1 VEASAMQALEQ
12 LQEWLEIPWVVAGAV
27 VVGSILAAFVIEF
40 VFARVF
46 LAVAKRSKTDLDD
59 RIVEALRRPV
69 FLSVVFIGLAVA
81 SMPLEMP
88 HQARYVLYA
97 ALQTMAVWVFSVA
110 AFHIGSAVLHTISR
124 RAGESSMV
132 QPRTLPVFDILIKI
146 TIIGLAIYFTF
157 LAWKIDVT
165 AWLAS
170 AGIIGI
176 AIGFAAKDT
185 LANLFAGIF
194 IIADAPYK
202 VGDFIVIEDSMR
214 GRVTRIGMR
223 STRILT
229 RDDVEIT
236 VPNSLMGNSKILNEA
251 GGPYLKQRTHV
262 NVSAAYGSDADQV
275 VEVMLSCLADHPN
288 VADSPDPEVRFREFG
303 GSGLEFEMLFWVH
316 DAAMRNRTIAD
327 LNKRVYKAFN
337 ANGIEIPYSKHDVYV
352 KQMAAPTET
361 AG

>member
-1 VEASAMQALEQ
+1 MEALER
-12 LQEWLEIPWVVAGAV
+12 LQDWLAIPAV
-27 VVGSILAAFVIEF
+27 ISASIIVGSVLAAFVVEF
-40 VFARVF
+40 LFARVF
-46 LAVAKRSKTDLDD
+46 LAVARRSKTDLDD

-69 FLSVVFIGLAVA
+69 FLAVIFIGLAVA
-81 SMPLEMP
+81 SMPVEMP
-88 HQARYVLYA
+88 DQARYVLYA
-97 ALQTMAVWVFSVA
+97 SLQTMAAWVFSLA
-110 AFHIGSAVLHTISR
+110 AFRIGSAVLHAVSR
-124 RAGESSMV
+124 RSGESAMV

-146 TIIGLAIYFTF
+146 TIIGAAVYFTF

-202 VGDFIVIEDSMR
+202 VGDFIVIDDAMR

-251 GGPYLKQRTHV
+251 GGPYAKQRARV
-262 NVSAAYGSDADQV
+262 NVSAAYGSNADQV
-275 VEVMLSCLADHPN
+275 AEVMLSCLAGQAN
-288 VADSPDPEVRFREFG
+288 VADSPPPEVRFQAFG
-303 GSGLEFEMLFWVH
+303 GSGLEFEMLFWVE
-316 DAAMRNRTIAD
+316 DAALRGRTVAD
-327 LNKRVYKAFN
+327 LNKKVYEAFN

-352 KQMAAPTET
+352 KQMAAPS
-361 AG
+361 

>member
-1 VEASAMQALEQ
+1 MQALQ
-12 LQEWLEIPWVVAGAV
+12 QVQEWLQIPAVVAGVV
-27 VVGSILAAFVIEF
+27 VVGSILAAYVAEF

-46 LAVAKRSKTDLDD
+46 LAAARRSKTDLDD

-69 FLSVVFIGLAVA
+69 FLSVILIGLAVG

-97 ALQTMAVWVFSVA
+97 GLQTIAVWVFSTA
-110 AFHIGSAVLHTISR
+110 AFRIGHAVLQALSR
-124 RAGESSMV
+124 KAGDSSMV

-146 TIIGLAIYFTF
+146 TIIGAAIYFTF

-202 VGDFIVIEDSMR
+202 VGDFIVIDDAMR
-214 GRVTRIGMR
+214 GRVTRIGVR

-236 VPNSLMGNSKILNEA
+236 VPNSLMGNSKIVNEA
-251 GGPYLKQRTHV
+251 GGPYLKQRARVT
-262 NVSAAYGSDADQV
+262 VSAAYGSNANQV
-275 VEVMLSCLADHPN
+275 IEVMLACLKGQTN
-288 VADSPDPEVRFREFG
+288 VADSPEPEVRFREFG
-303 GSGLEFEMLFWVH
+303 GSGLEFELLFWIH
-316 DAAMRNRTIAD
+316 DPALRGRTVAD
-327 LNKRVYKAFN
+327 MNKRVYEAFN

-352 KQMAAPTET
+352 KQMAAPTEP
-361 AG
+361 G